1 MKISSLQLCA
11 GGWELKLH
19 LYPQMRLSY
28 KHYISSIAMPLYIA
42 AISDCVLSLLIQS
55 SINAKS
61 VVKSRAITLLQSRSA
76 LFSNRSKVKFSGVL
90 LTGFYSIMS

>member
-1 MKISSLQLCA
+1 MKISSLQLCT

-28 KHYISSIAMPLYIA
+28 KHYISSIAMPLSMA

-55 SINAKS
+55 STSIFDK
-61 VVKSRAITLLQSRSA
+61 ITILLPMLLMVN
-76 LFSNRSKVKFSGVL
+76 LFR
-90 LTGFYSIMS
+90 